1 MTLEVPTHLTM
12 KSWYA
17 LDQPGCQ
24 HFPEC
29 SAGTFCAF
37 QDISGAA
44 VQIGTVNSSDVTE
57 PLAQDRYNVVNN
69 SVMSQPAAELHGIPG
84 INVGACMPR
93 VLVSVRACVRGPVL
107 VLARPALHR

>member
-1 MTLEVPTHLTM
+1 MHKTE
-12 KSWYA
+12 
-17 LDQPGCQ
+17 
-24 HFPEC
+24 
-29 SAGTFCAF
+29 TFLQVNGCAF

-84 INVGACMPR
+84 INVGAYMPH
-93 VLVSVRACVRGPVL
+93 SCDCVRACVR
-107 VLARPALHR
+107 ACCF